1 MTALLLALALAGAPL
16 EPVTVIVGA
25 TLVDGGGK
33 APLADA
39 IVVLRGARIA
49 EVGDRAHTAIPKGA
63 TLVDGR
69 KAWVAP
75 APEGREG
82 DLAASIA
89 ALVRGER
96 ARLRA
101 GEPAHLAL
109 LDGDPRSGRPK
120 VRRAWVS
127 GKRRE

>member
-1 MTALLLALALAGAPL
+1 MIALLLAALLAAAPA

-39 IVVLRGARIA
+39 IVVLRGGRIA

-63 TLVDGR
+63 TLIDGR

-75 APEGREG
+75 APEGPEG
-82 DLAASIA
+82 DLVTAIA
-89 ALVRGER
+89 ALVRGEK

-109 LDGDPRSGRPK
+109 LDGDPRAGRPK
-120 VRRAWVS
+120 VRRAWTS
-127 GKRRE
+127 GKPRE

>member
-1 MTALLLALALAGAPL
+1 MTALLLAAVLAGASP

-39 IVVLRGARIA
+39 IVVLKGERIA

-75 APEGREG
+75 APSRPQG
-82 DLAASIA
+82 DLVAAIA

-120 VRRAWVS
+120 VRRAWTA
-127 GKRRE
+127 GKPRE